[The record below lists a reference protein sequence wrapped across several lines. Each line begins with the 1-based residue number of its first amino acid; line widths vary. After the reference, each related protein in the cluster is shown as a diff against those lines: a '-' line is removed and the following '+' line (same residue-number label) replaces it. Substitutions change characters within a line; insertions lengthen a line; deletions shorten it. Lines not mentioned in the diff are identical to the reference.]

1 MVGDFMI
8 DKKLKDSA
16 KFLDKVIELSPKEL
30 KFNKSVKK
38 RKTLNFVYNYRWTY
52 ILSAFSLLIVLGL
65 FITKPYTTDFIR
77 NDTID
82 NNTINFYTSSEQ
94 QKYYF
99 KYEPLLQDNKQ
110 LVGIFYKDEAGQKQ
124 VMYTELFENVK
135 RVNDIDQ
142 LIYDDY
148 QYLILRGTDQEN
160 IPFFT
165 LFYFNKDNVY
175 PIYRKTLGEVLI
187 EKKYLRVLHNDS
199 SESTIIPIDI
209 RANDIMLPDDPVII
223 GNNHQIS
230 ILSNVYLENNS
241 FDSNLNNYIIRNVSE
256 LNQYLNYTYEL
267 DDLELTNMDNFQLN
281 VNYEDRK
288 GHIFFKVK

>member
-1 MVGDFMI
+1 MI

-30 KFNKSVKK
+30 KFDKSVKK
-38 RKTLNFVYNYRWTY
+38 RKTLNFVYNYRWAY

-82 NNTINFYTSSEQ
+82 NNTINFYTSNEQ

-142 LIYDDY
+142 IIYDDY

-199 SESTIIPIDI
+199 SENIIIPIDI

-223 GNNHQIS
+223 GNNHHIS
-230 ILSNVYLENNS
+230 ILSNVYLEDNS

-256 LNQYLNYTYEL
+256 LNQYLNYIYEL

-288 GHIFFKVK
+288 GHIFFKIK

>member
-1 MVGDFMI
+1 MI

-160 IPFFT
+160 ITFFT